1 MGAMKNNTSSN
12 LISSSPYNLKFNP
25 IRNLRP
31 DSLSRA
37 LDSFEKGFF
46 SPTVR
51 IFEAIL
57 QRDDLIS
64 GLALKRKKSISR
76 LDYEIVQTEDSPK
89 AKEHAEILKQFYQ
102 NIKVE
107 SIADKNIRG
116 SLRLLISQM
125 MDAVAMR
132 YNVHKIEYT
141 CKNNTISAIFKQYPL
156 YLFEN
161 RSAKLRLLE
170 NEEQLSDGTPLRE
183 GEWLISTGDGLM
195 VASSLAYLFKQ
206 LPLRDW
212 LIYCERNGMP
222 GIKAKTDAFPG
233 SQQWEAACK
242 AVSDFGAE
250 FNAVLSEGTDI
261 EAIDISTSGQLPYK
275 DLIDRTDK
283 MLCSLWRGSDLSTL
297 SSSNATGASMQYY
310 ESSLIE
316 EDDAANIS
324 EALNEQV
331 DKTVIKLALGEEIPL
346 AKFKLKLP
354 DYEIHKDELEIIERL
369 TALGL
374 KADTNKLAKIFA
386 FPIAEESEKTHNKID
401 KPEDAEEYTNPEET
415 NDENN
420 KEEPSDEETEQPD
433 TNS

>member
-1 MGAMKNNTSSN
+1 MNNTTKHLANSN
-12 LISSSPYNLKFNP
+12 LYSTRFNP
-25 IRNLRP
+25 IINLRY

-37 LDSFEKGFF
+37 LDGFDKGCFAP
-46 SPTVR
+46 SIR

-76 LDYEIVQTEDSPK
+76 LDYEIVQVDDSPK
-89 AKEHAEILKQFYQ
+89 AKKHANILKQFYQ

-107 SIADKNIRG
+107 SLVDKNIKG
-116 SLRLLISQM
+116 SLRLLIAQM
-125 MDAVAMR
+125 MDAVSMK
-132 YNVHKIEYT
+132 YNAHKIEYY
-141 CKNNTISAIFKQYPL
+141 CKNNTISAKFTQYPL

-161 RSAKLRLLE
+161 RSCKLRLLE
-170 NEEQLSDGTPLRE
+170 NEHQLSDGIPLRE
-183 GEWLISTGDGLM
+183 SEWLIATGDGLM
-195 VASSLAYLFKQ
+195 QASSLAYLFKQ

-212 LIYCERNGMP
+212 LTYCERNGMP

-233 SQQWEAACK
+233 SQQWENVCK
-242 AVSDFGAE
+242 AVNDFGAE
-250 FNAVLSEGTDI
+250 FTAVLSEGTDI
-261 EAIDISTSGQLPYK
+261 EAIDVSTSGQLPYK

-331 DKTVIKLALGEEIPL
+331 DKTVIKLALGEEIAL

-354 DYEIHKDELEIIERL
+354 DYELHKDELEIIERL
-369 TALGL
+369 SALGL
-374 KADTNKLAKIFA
+374 QADPNKLAKIFA
-386 FPIAEESEKTHNKID
+386 FPILEEKVEENSKDKEENQEAEKEEAEEILQEK
-401 KPEDAEEYTNPEET
+401 
-415 NDENN
+415 N
-420 KEEPSDEETEQPD
+420 KEESKDNEEQINTS
-433 TNS
+433 N